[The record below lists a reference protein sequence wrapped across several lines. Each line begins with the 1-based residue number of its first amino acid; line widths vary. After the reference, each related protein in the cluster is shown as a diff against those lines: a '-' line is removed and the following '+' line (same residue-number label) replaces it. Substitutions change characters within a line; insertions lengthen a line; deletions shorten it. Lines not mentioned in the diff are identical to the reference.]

1 MLAIRYQ
8 EGEGALYYQYI
19 LSTYFIQKEPE
30 CRISAIRD
38 CLCNFFE
45 EKNTILFEKIK
56 YQLFLQLDSEI
67 RMENI
72 SNHIPI
78 SLRYDRDIAAN
89 LLHIKSDAEV
99 IEKKTLK
106 KVIMY
111 ISKIFQYNLLNEGIF
126 DPVEFCQECNVN
138 FSQLAHKAA
147 SPYQLQDAKPEGKQK
162 VDDNGFIENKFFG
175 SRLENILYIL
185 SHVCFDINTERTGKG
200 TMETVQ
206 ILKFVKAF
214 RKGHKNMYYIEISED
229 FRNNLMHRFLSID
242 MESYV
247 SMCDIGADELYL
259 ELVSLKSALKYNH
272 TTYTSKENTIPF
284 SVLCLLAGINKVSSN
299 GKEYPLKLIK
309 QMLKAK
315 LEAISKMKD
324 MDFDIE
330 WHRNYDSKEP
340 YIVCFRFRNTS
351 GEFNKW
357 AVSSQ
362 NRSSMQKVVN
372 EHIIRKMASLY
383 RELHKFNV
391 ITSFSEAEFLKW
403 LSDRYAN
410 TQEKRNTLERAYMDL
425 GNSHVIPKNMDQI
438 FAEFC
443 YQTANPRIQLISMD
457 LPKALFD

>member
-1 MLAIRYQ
+1 MAGLNNGGNNGNEY
-8 EGEGALYYQYI
+8 
-19 LSTYFIQKEPE
+19 
-30 CRISAIRD
+30 
-38 CLCNFFE
+38 
-45 EKNTILFEKIK
+45 
-56 YQLFLQLDSEI
+56 
-67 RMENI
+67 
-72 SNHIPI
+72 
-78 SLRYDRDIAAN
+78 SLPQ
-89 LLHIKSDAEV
+89 
-99 IEKKTLK
+99 IE
-106 KVIMY
+106 
-111 ISKIFQYNLLNEGIF
+111 
-126 DPVEFCQECNVN
+126 
-138 FSQLAHKAA
+138 
-147 SPYQLQDAKPEGKQK
+147 
-162 VDDNGFIENKFFG
+162 
-175 SRLENILYIL
+175 
-185 SHVCFDINTERTGKG
+185 
-200 TMETVQ
+200 Q
-206 ILKFVKAF
+206 ILK
-214 RKGHKNMYYIEISED
+214 D
-229 FRNNLMHRFLSID
+229 
-242 MESYV
+242 
-247 SMCDIGADELYL
+247 
-259 ELVSLKSALKYNH
+259 
-272 TTYTSKENTIPF
+272 
-284 SVLCLLAGINKVSSN
+284 
-299 GKEYPLKLIK
+299 
-309 QMLKAK
+309 K